1 MPRRSNQ
8 RRGEKDQG
16 AIVPRLI
23 RPYDEELD
31 FPKFIEGFM
40 QIRNFSIIAHI
51 DHGKSTLSDRLLMR
65 AGAITEREFKEQ
77 ILDDMDLERERGI
90 TIKASA
96 VTVFHEHNGEKFM
109 LNFIDTPGHVD
120 FHYEVQKALQACEG
134 AILVVDAT
142 QGVQA
147 QTVANA
153 YAAID
158 VGLDIIP
165 VINKIDLP
173 SSRPVEVAEEIEQVL
188 GFKAEDCILVSAKTG
203 QGIDDLIGK
212 LCDQLPPPKGSPD
225 LPLRALIFDSIYDD
239 YRGVIVYVRVV
250 DGELRKGMKIR
261 LMGADREY
269 QVTDLGKLMPRP
281 KQVPS
286 IGTSEVGFLVAAIK
300 DLHDVRIGDTVTD
313 AQNPAPE
320 ALPGYKPIQQMV
332 FCDFYPG
339 GKTQYDELR
348 DAMDRLQLNDSSFTF
363 APESSDAL
371 GFGFRC
377 GFLGLLHMEII
388 QERLEREFN
397 IEVVQTAPTVT
408 YEILLNDQST
418 IRIDA
423 PSELPDLTHVAE
435 IREPYIVM
443 NLILPADGVG
453 ALMKLCEDR
462 RGIYK
467 KTEYIGATRVILVY
481 EMPLAEV
488 IYDFYDRLKSATRG
502 YGTMDYELIGFRIG
516 DLVKVDILVNGDRV
530 DALSVIVHR
539 EHAEARGR
547 RLLIR
552 LKKEIDRH
560 LFEIPLQ
567 AAIGGKVIARETIKS
582 VGKNVTAKCYGGDV
596 TRKRKLLE
604 KQKEGKEAHEAGR
617 VGGHSAGSV
626 HVDSGDRGLNIY
638 RDEELASGE
647 AAPASTVNLSPTDLA
662 TARSVQSLVTARGAA
677 VIIPGDDGQHDQDD
691 SVAIPS
697 TGGRPA
703 GREAGTGKW
712 RSRGERESDAESC
725 FCGGRSRLFARQIC
739 GASRAWTS
747 VPWQRCHL
755 W

>member
-1 MPRRSNQ
+1 MP
-8 RRGEKDQG
+8 
-16 AIVPRLI
+16 
-23 RPYDEELD
+23 
-31 FPKFIEGFM
+31 
-40 QIRNFSIIAHI
+40 IRNFSIVAHI

-96 VTVFHEHNGEKFM
+96 VTVFHEHNGEPYM

-158 VGLDIIP
+158 AGLEIIP

-173 SSRPVEVAEEIEQVL
+173 SARPVEVAEEIEQVL
-188 GFKAEDCILVSAKTG
+188 GFSAEDCILVSAKTG
-203 QGIDDLIGK
+203 QGIDELIGK
-212 LCDQLPPPKGSPD
+212 LCEQLPPPKGVADAPA
-225 LPLRALIFDSIYDD
+225 RALIFDSIYDD
-239 YRGVIVYVRVV
+239 YRGVIAYVRVI
-250 DGELRKGMKIR
+250 DGELKKGQRI
-261 LMGADREY
+261 LFMGNGRQY
-269 QVTDLGKLMPRP
+269 QITDLGKLMPRP
-281 KQVPS
+281 KQVDR
-286 IGTSEVGFLVAAIK
+286 IGTGEVGYVVAAIK
-300 DLHDVRIGDTVTD
+300 DLHDVRIGDTITD
-313 AQNPAPE
+313 ALSPAKE
-320 ALPGYKPIQQMV
+320 ALPGYRPIQQMV

-339 GKTQYDELR
+339 GKTQYEELR

-363 APESSDAL
+363 QPESSDAL

-408 YEILLNDQST
+408 YEIKITDGT
-418 IRIDA
+418 VERIDA
-423 PSELPDLTHVAE
+423 PSELPNPTHVEE
-435 IREPYIVM
+435 IREPFILT
-443 NLILPADGVG
+443 NLIIPSDSVG

-467 KTEYIGATRVILVY
+467 KTEYIGTSRVILVY

-488 IYDFYDRLKSATRG
+488 IFDFYDRLKSATRG
-502 YGTMDYELIGFRIG
+502 YGTMDYDLIGFRAG
-516 DLVKVDILVNGDRV
+516 DLVKLDVLVNGDRV

-539 EHAEARGR
+539 SHAEQRGR
-547 RLLIR
+547 RLLLR
-552 LKKEIDRH
+552 LKEEISRH

-567 AAIGGKVIARETIKS
+567 AAIGGKIIARETIKS

-604 KQKEGKEAHEAGR
+604 KQKEGKKRMKR
-617 VGGHSAGSV
+617 VGSV
-626 HVDSGDRGLNIY
+626 DIPQ
-638 RDEELASGE
+638 E
-647 AAPASTVNLSPTDLA
+647 AFMAILE
-662 TARSVQSLVTARGAA
+662 
-677 VIIPGDDGQHDQDD
+677 PGD
-691 SVAIPS
+691 
-697 TGGRPA
+697 
-703 GREAGTGKW
+703 
-712 RSRGERESDAESC
+712 
-725 FCGGRSRLFARQIC
+725 
-739 GASRAWTS
+739 
-747 VPWQRCHL
+747 
-755 W
+755 

>member
-1 MPRRSNQ
+1 
-8 RRGEKDQG
+8 
-16 AIVPRLI
+16 
-23 RPYDEELD
+23 
-31 FPKFIEGFM
+31 M

-96 VTVFHEHNGEKFM
+96 VTVFHDHHGEKFM

-134 AILVVDAT
+134 AILVVDAS

-153 YAAID
+153 YAAIEA
-158 VGLDIIP
+158 GLEIIP

-173 SSRPVEVAEEIEQVL
+173 SALPVDVAEEIEQVL
-188 GFKAEDCILVSAKTG
+188 GFRAEDAILVSAKTG
-203 QGIDDLIGK
+203 QGIDELISQ
-212 LCDQLPPPKGSPD
+212 LCDKLPAPRGLADQPA
-225 LPLRALIFDSIYDD
+225 RALIFDSIYDD

-250 DGELRKGMKIR
+250 DGELRKRQKIR
-261 LMGADREY
+261 LMGNGKEY
-269 QVTDLGKLMPRP
+269 EITDLGKLMPRP
-281 KQVPS
+281 KQVES
-286 IGTSEVGFLVAAIK
+286 IGTGEVGFLVAAIK
-300 DLHDVRIGDTVTD
+300 DLHDVRVGDTVTD
-313 AQNPAPE
+313 ASNPAPA

-332 FCDFYPG
+332 YCDFYPG
-339 GKTQYDELR
+339 GKTQYEELR
-348 DAMDRLQLNDSSFTF
+348 DAMDRLQLNDASFTF
-363 APESSDAL
+363 QPESSDAL

-408 YEILLNDQST
+408 YEIAMTDGT
-418 IRIDA
+418 TKRIDS
-423 PSELPDLTHVAE
+423 PSELPNLTHVLE
-435 IREPYIVM
+435 VREPYIVM
-443 NLILPADGVG
+443 NLILPSDSVG
-453 ALMKLCEDR
+453 AIMKLCEDR

-481 EMPLAEV
+481 EIPLAEV

-502 YGTMDYELIGFRIG
+502 YGTMDYDFIGFRVG
-516 DLVKVDILVNGDRV
+516 ELVKMDILVNGDRV

-547 RLLIR
+547 RLLVR
-552 LKKEIDRH
+552 LKEEIARH

-604 KQKEGKEAHEAGR
+604 KQKEGKKRMKR
-617 VGGHSAGSV
+617 VGSV
-626 HVDSGDRGLNIY
+626 DIPQEAFMAIL
-638 RDEELASGE
+638 ESGE
-647 AAPASTVNLSPTDLA
+647 
-662 TARSVQSLVTARGAA
+662 
-677 VIIPGDDGQHDQDD
+677 
-691 SVAIPS
+691 
-697 TGGRPA
+697 
-703 GREAGTGKW
+703 
-712 RSRGERESDAESC
+712 
-725 FCGGRSRLFARQIC
+725 
-739 GASRAWTS
+739 
-747 VPWQRCHL
+747 
-755 W
+755 